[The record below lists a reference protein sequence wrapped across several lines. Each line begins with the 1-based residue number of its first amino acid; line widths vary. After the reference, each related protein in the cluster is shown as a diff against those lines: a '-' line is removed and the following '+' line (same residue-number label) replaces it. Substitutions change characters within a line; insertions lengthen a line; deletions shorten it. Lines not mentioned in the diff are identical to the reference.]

1 MRKSRKGG
9 CVSSE
14 SEPNLITSHWSGAL
28 AKVSRTDVCIRTCTR
43 NRCAVPLVFIYGIRS
58 FTVIV
63 INRILTDQMH
73 ELLGCELRRAELAS
87 LRKEDVPAT
96 WAVQSSK
103 RVRSLKEVSAV
114 LRPSLEKELAREL
127 ISAGIEGLLFPSVVG
142 GDDNLM
148 STVSIV
154 VEGRFPS
161 RTNGRS
167 SIR

>member
-1 MRKSRKGG
+1 
-9 CVSSE
+9 
-14 SEPNLITSHWSGAL
+14 
-28 AKVSRTDVCIRTCTR
+28 
-43 NRCAVPLVFIYGIRS
+43 VFIYGIRS

-63 INRILTDQMH
+63 INRTLTDQMH

-114 LRPSLEKELAREL
+114 LRPSLEKELAPEL